1 MNNDD
6 IRIEPQYDG
15 AGMSD
20 YGVAYGGGY
29 DMLREV
35 FYRKET
41 V

>member
-15 AGMSD
+15 DGD